1 MKNTAA
7 AILIGLSVLTFSSS
21 LCAENLTVLPAEMDG
36 GAPRDMMKRYLLN
49 RAEQLRLQWQEE
61 YNQRTTP
68 EQIAEY
74 QSRLKAKFTEALGGF
89 PKRTPLNAR
98 ITGTVKR
105 DGYIVEKIIFESQPA
120 HYVTAALFVPQP
132 GRFAKPYPGVLFPC
146 GHSRGGKNEAFYQR
160 GAALL
165 ALNGMAALVF
175 DPIDQGERS
184 QLLDENGNAPIWGTR
199 SHTMLGVGSI
209 LLGQN
214 TARFEIWDGMRALD
228 YLQSRPE
235 VDADKIGCTGNS
247 GGGTQTSYFMA
258 LDDRIVA
265 AAPSCYITSF
275 DRILNTIG
283 CQDAEQNIF
292 GQLAFGMDHAD
303 YIMMRAPKPTLICC
317 ATNDFF
323 DISGTWDTFR
333 YAKRLYSRMGFA
345 ERVDIVETDNKHG
358 FSGELRQGAVRWM
371 ARWLLNSDKPITE
384 PENLQILTN
393 EEILCTP
400 KGQVMLL
407 EGARSVYDLNIEYE
421 NQLAKQRK
429 QVWSEP
435 QKNGVLEKVRTVAG
449 IRKLALLPKPRIE
462 KTDTLEREDYTIEK
476 LIFVPEEGIYLP
488 ALRFAPNNKPAGTV
502 VLYLHEDGKAI
513 DAAPGGPIEQLV
525 KSGRTVFAVDIR
537 GTGETKQTS
546 QRYGAPFFG
555 TDGQDVYAAYVMG
568 RSYVAMRAEDILIC
582 ARYAIGSS
590 EPAQEQGIELIAV
603 GNVGVAALHAA
614 ALEPKLFKTVTLSK
628 TLWAWSNIIGAKMSD
643 NQLINTVHG
652 ALTSYDLGDLAG
664 LLGDRI
670 TICDPVDAA
679 GKPIQN

>member
-7 AILIGLSVLTFSSS
+7 AILIGLSVLTLSSL
-21 LCAENLTVLPAEMDG
+21 LCAENLTVLPTEMDG

-49 RAEQLRLQWQEE
+49 RAEQLRRQWQDE

-74 QSRLKAKFTEALGGF
+74 QNRLKAKFTEALGGF
-89 PKRTPLNAR
+89 PKRTALNAR

-120 HYVTAALFVPQP
+120 HYVTAALFLPQP
-132 GRFAKPYPGVLFPC
+132 GRFPKPYPGVLFPC

-184 QLLDENGNAPIWGTR
+184 QLLDEDGNAPIWGTR

-317 ATNDFF
+317 ATRDFF

-358 FSGELRQGAVRWM
+358 FSRELRQGAVRWM

-384 PENLQILTN
+384 PEDLQILTN

-429 QVWSEP
+429 QLWSEP
-435 QKNGVLEKVRTVAG
+435 QKNGALEKVRIVTG

-476 LIFVPEEGIYLP
+476 LIFVPEKGIYLP
-488 ALRFAPNNKPAGTV
+488 ALRFAPNNKPAGAV
-502 VLYLHEDGKAI
+502 VLYLHENGKAV

-590 EPAQEQGIELIAV
+590 QPAQEQGIELIAV

-614 ALEPKLFKTVTLSK
+614 SLEPKLFKTVTLSK
-628 TLWAWSNIIGAKMSD
+628 TLWAWSDIIAAKMSD

-670 TICDPVDAA
+670 IICDPVDAA